1 MRGLCSIQMRPGSGP
16 WHLLP
21 FSPLSAFSNV
31 LFMGAAMD
39 SDAGRTEKSFFF
51 LESGAHKFVE
61 ALFDPTVRALQSGHV
76 RPSTVCHFVLRA
88 TQTAAKMPA
97 SQRLVRPIIHRL
109 FYILRCKASWSDWPR
124 GQNVGLGLEHLAS
137 FNINRFHLY
146 IVVLWSC
153 GSVWWSRRS
162 VYVWIS

>member
-1 MRGLCSIQMRPGSGP
+1 MRGLCSIQICGRGRVPGTYFLSLHFP
-16 WHLLP
+16 LL
-21 FSPLSAFSNV
+21 
-31 LFMGAAMD
+31 AMCFLWVQRWT
-39 SDAGRTEKSFFF
+39 AMQEEPKNRFF

-146 IVVLWSC
+146 IVVL
-153 GSVWWSRRS
+153 
-162 VYVWIS
+162 